1 MITGTLIWY
10 YYICPREVWL
20 MSRQLTP
27 WEENP
32 FIELGRIISQ
42 ESYERDTKEVQIEN
56 IVIDVI
62 KTQDEEVIIGE
73 VKKSSRFIKSA
84 TMQLAFYLLKL
95 KEYGINA
102 KGILLFPKEKR
113 RIPLSLTKEMEEE
126 LNLSINRI
134 NQIIKSET
142 PPPATKNKFCTKC
155 GYREFCWS

>member
-20 MSRQLTP
+20 MSRQLAP

-56 IVIDVI
+56 IVIDIV
-62 KTQDEEVIIGE
+62 KTQDEKVIIGE

-126 LNLSINRI
+126 LNLAIDRI

-142 PPPATKNKFCTKC
+142 PPPATKNKFCAKC
-155 GYREFCWS
+155 GYKEFCWA